1 MKRTLKTLLAAAL
14 ILTMVLSGSLTAFA
28 ADNNATKV
36 QYNGNS
42 LDFAGAVKNVD
53 GRIMVPFRLILQAM
67 GAEVSYDT
75 ATKTVSAVTPDNE
88 FSFVIGQK
96 DIMIKENGVTVTK
109 TMDVVPF
116 IDKAEGATYVPVR
129 FIGESM
135 GSAVSWDAQNKTV
148 IIIDPETIFGT
159 ADEDF
164 SVLKK
169 LLSSDL
175 DKEKAYQSTGEF
187 DMNVSVADAGA
198 GMPVNVSAKGS
209 MSGVQQKMNADM
221 LVKYAFNFDQM
232 LSNLSAEEKAMT
244 EQILNA
250 YKNTEMKIKL
260 NGETGETFM
269 QSNLFSVMNPTAG
282 ENTWYKMNVYDM
294 YNQMGIDL
302 KALSELGYN
311 DVDLSNVLA
320 TYLKVLPGTDTDT
333 YKEIK
338 MSYAFLKNL
347 LGDDAFKKQTSGST
361 NTYTAKVDKAAIA
374 AAAAKTALT
383 EGITKDSVDEFLEK
397 ALSGGSYSANIVI
410 KETAGKLSAY
420 ECSGTVNE
428 EGLKGSFTMTGNQKE
443 AKGQI
448 SFDMEKEMKM
458 DISYQTKVSETSQKP
473 NISLPENADVV
484 EFPTTMVP

>member
-28 ADNNATKV
+28 AENNANKV
-36 QYNGNS
+36 QYNGSS
-42 LDFAGAVKNVD
+42 LNFSGAVKNVD

-67 GAEVSYDT
+67 GAEVSYDK
-75 ATKTVSAVTPDNE
+75 ATKTVSAVTPHNE

-96 DIMIKENGVTVTK
+96 DIKIKENGVTVTK

-116 IDKAEGATYVPVR
+116 IDKADNTTYVPVR

-135 GSAVSWDAQNKTV
+135 GYAVSWDSQSKTV

-175 DKEKAYQSTGEF
+175 DREKAYLSTGEF
-187 DMNVSVADAGA
+187 DMKVSVADAD
-198 GMPVNVSAKGS
+198 MPVNVSAKGS

-302 KALSELGYN
+302 KSLSELGYN
-311 DVDLSNVLA
+311 DVDLSNALA
-320 TYLKVLPGTDTDT
+320 SYLKILPAADTDT
-333 YKEIK
+333 YKEMK
-338 MSYAFLKNL
+338 LSYAFLKNL

-428 EGLKGSFTMTGNQKE
+428 EGLKGSFNMTGNQKE
-443 AKGQI
+443 AKGQL

-458 DISYQTKVSETSQKP
+458 EISYQTKVSETSQKP

-484 EFPTTMVP
+484 EFPTTMMP

>member
-28 ADNNATKV
+28 ADNNANKV
-36 QYNGNS
+36 QYNGSS
-42 LDFAGAVKNVD
+42 LNFSGAVKNVD

-67 GAEVSYDT
+67 GAEVSYDK
-75 ATKTVSAVTPDNE
+75 ATKTVSAVTPHNE

-96 DIMIKENGVTVTK
+96 DIKIKENGVTVTK

-116 IDKAEGATYVPVR
+116 IDKADNTTYVPVR

-135 GSAVSWDAQNKTV
+135 GYAVSWDSQSKTV

-175 DKEKAYQSTGEF
+175 DREKAYLSTGAF
-187 DMNVSVADAGA
+187 DMKVSVADAN
-198 GMPVNVSAKGS
+198 MPVNVSAKGS

-302 KALSELGYN
+302 KSLSELGYN
-311 DVDLSNVLA
+311 DMDLSNALA
-320 TYLKVLPGTDTDT
+320 SYLKILPAADTDT
-333 YKEIK
+333 YKEMK
-338 MSYAFLKNL
+338 LSYAFLKNL

-361 NTYTAKVDKAAIA
+361 NTYTAKVDKAAMA

-383 EGITKDSVDEFLEK
+383 EGITKDSVDEFLEN
-397 ALSGGSYSANIVI
+397 ALSDGSYSANLVI

-428 EGLKGSFTMTGNQKE
+428 EGLKVSFNMTGNQKE
-443 AKGQI
+443 AKGQL

-458 DISYQTKVSETSQKP
+458 EISYQTKVSETSQKP

-484 EFPTTMVP
+484 EFPTTMMP